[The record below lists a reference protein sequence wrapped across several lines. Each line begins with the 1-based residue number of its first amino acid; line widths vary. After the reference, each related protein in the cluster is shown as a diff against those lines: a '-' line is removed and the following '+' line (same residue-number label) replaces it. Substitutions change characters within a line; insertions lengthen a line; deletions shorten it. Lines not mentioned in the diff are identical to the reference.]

1 MGLYTRGIN
10 LNLSY
15 YTDLEWIDNNKDIS
29 IKELNNLDYF
39 NLANCSEITLF
50 RDYNYDLK
58 LRITG
63 ELKTG
68 INELREDIMNT
79 HFGITINGYSDY
91 RITAY
96 EINNC
101 YIASCNTNYNFKE
114 NGSSKEFVELTYL
127 VNGEVNI
134 IHNNFVE
141 TDQKLLIEWYLNGI
155 NINFPRTTDRKYYK
169 SLARSRY
176 GLDSEDYL
184 IKKFP
189 AESGSRDCSYFNCGN
204 LKFLVFK
211 TLKDAGPDWS
221 INYGIEYRNEWG
233 IPDKETRNSI
243 AEIISF
249 LFGTQLLNIGYNT
262 YSTDHYIIESHLL
275 NPPGDNI
282 QTLCRTSKSS
292 PIGIDYYAS
301 LGFEIETTLI
311 EPINNYL
318 LLGNT
323 LRLDEVLW
331 RYWIGKR
338 MPIGTNLPILAS
350 GLEVLANSWIKS
362 NLSSGS
368 NVYFEQEEFLSLI
381 ADELETLSAKLES
394 YDFKGKILNKFKSA
408 YHTGVNEKL
417 EIMFSDLGIELSRK
431 DKRALQARN
440 KMAHGASLEDDKK
453 VREAIDLSYVY
464 LTLYEKIFLKIISF
478 KGLHRVN
485 GSSEHEMTEV

>member
-1 MGLYTRGIN
+1 
-10 LNLSY
+10 
-15 YTDLEWIDNNKDIS
+15 
-29 IKELNNLDYF
+29 
-39 NLANCSEITLF
+39 
-50 RDYNYDLK
+50 
-58 LRITG
+58 
-63 ELKTG
+63 
-68 INELREDIMNT
+68 
-79 HFGITINGYSDY
+79 
-91 RITAY
+91 
-96 EINNC
+96 
-101 YIASCNTNYNFKE
+101 
-114 NGSSKEFVELTYL
+114 
-127 VNGEVNI
+127 
-134 IHNNFVE
+134 
-141 TDQKLLIEWYLNGI
+141 
-155 NINFPRTTDRKYYK
+155 
-169 SLARSRY
+169 
-176 GLDSEDYL
+176 
-184 IKKFP
+184 
-189 AESGSRDCSYFNCGN
+189 
-204 LKFLVFK
+204 
-211 TLKDAGPDWS
+211 
-221 INYGIEYRNEWG
+221 
-233 IPDKETRNSI
+233 
-243 AEIISF
+243 ISF

-381 ADELETLSAKLES
+381 ADELKTLSAKLES

-417 EIMFSDLGIELSRK
+417 EIIFSDLGIELSRK

-464 LTLYEKIFLKIISF
+464 LTLYEK
-478 KGLHRVN
+478 
-485 GSSEHEMTEV
+485 